1 MVIKEGDI
9 VFIDYVGY
17 IADSNE
23 VFDTTIEEEAK
34 KAGIYKADYTYE
46 PVIVAVGKGWVIK
59 GLEESLV
66 GKKEGDEYTVEIPA
80 EKGYGER
87 DPKKIKVFT
96 EKRLRELGVKGRI
109 APGEVILVNNV
120 PAVVRVVS
128 GGRVLIDFNPPLAGK
143 TLRYKVTVKKIC
155 KSLREKIKA
164 IIQRRSKEI
173 LSNAKIKI
181 SEKMGI
187 VEVSLGDYT
196 LKNPTLSI
204 TKKDIAE
211 DILSVIDKINKVKF
225 IEEVAREEPQKQVQG
240 AGQEDT

>member
-128 GGRVLIDFNPPLAGK
+128 GGRVLVDFNPPLAGK